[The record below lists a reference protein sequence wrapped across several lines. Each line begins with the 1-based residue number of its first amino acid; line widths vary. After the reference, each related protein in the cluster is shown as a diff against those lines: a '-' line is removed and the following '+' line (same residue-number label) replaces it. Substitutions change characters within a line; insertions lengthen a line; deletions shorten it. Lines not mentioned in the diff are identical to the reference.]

1 MFLPTSLFARGPKG
15 GKVFVSAFEKSAA
28 PSYKKI
34 SPLPSSYRT
43 VVQPPSFN
51 PFLKSSSEA
60 GIPNL
65 KPFTTLPNPSQYLTN
80 SVTSSLE
87 RKKYAQLFANP
98 YGLIRPVTGLSGTG
112 TLPSQIEEQRRYM
125 EALSTGKEVQPLSPI
140 EKAWLNNGGLTLYQ
154 SEEQL
159 AEDCHRFYKGKGISY
174 SYLLNEHEV
183 IVYEFPTEIFY
194 DVPYRG
200 LVPLRPG
207 DKYVIM
213 YDVNIGKGRI
223 VEKWIFE
230 NPSIFTLLS
239 K

>member
-15 GKVFVSAFEKSAA
+15 GKIIVTVFEK
-28 PSYKKI
+28 PSFPSSKI
-34 SPLPSSYRT
+34 NFPIPASYRT
-43 VVQPPSFN
+43 VVQAPSLKNSFN
-51 PFLKSSSEA
+51 VGGKNLKS
-60 GIPNL
+60 
-65 KPFTTLPNPSQYLTN
+65 FTTLADPNQSLVN
-80 SVTSSLE
+80 SITSSLE

-125 EALSTGKEVQPLSPI
+125 ESLSTGKEVQSLSPI

-174 SYLLNEHEV
+174 SYLLNDHEV

-223 VEKWIFE
+223 VEKWIFD